1 MCCVLLSAAKVRLDP
16 FTANARIILSADD
29 TEMTTTAELQNVLD
43 HPGRFDVIL
52 AVLGTTGFSSSRHY
66 WEVSV
71 MDKSCYHVGMAS
83 ESAQRQGVLQ
93 FRPQK
98 GYWTIIRTKGGQYRA
113 LDKTPTSF
121 VVRTDPTTLGIL
133 LDYKRGQVSFYDA
146 GTRSHLYSFLGQ
158 TFTDKIYP
166 FINFCVED
174 VEIQTPIALLT
185 PGSTDWIK
193 DGTS

>member
-16 FTANARIILSADD
+16 HTANARIVLSADD

-43 HPGRFDVIL
+43 HPGRFDVL
-52 AVLGTTGFSSSRHY
+52 LGALGKTGFLSGRHY

-71 MDKSCYHVGMAS
+71 INKKCFHIGMAS
-83 ESAQRQGVLQ
+83 ESAQRRGTVMV
-93 FRPQK
+93 RPK
-98 GYWTIIRTKGGQYRA
+98 TGYWTIIRSRQGQYRA
-113 LDKTPTSF
+113 LDKTLAPI
-121 VVRTDPTTLGIL
+121 VVQTDPMTVGIL
-133 LDYKRGQVSFYDA
+133 LDYKRGQISFYDA
-146 GTRSHLYSFLGQ
+146 GTRSHMYSFLGQ

-174 VEIQTPIALLT
+174 AESQTPMVLIT

-193 DGTS
+193 GGTS